1 MDMINKVHFGKRI
14 ARLRRGLGLSQMDL
28 AERLGV
34 TPQAVSKW
42 ETGATLPDIELL
54 LELSKLYETPINDM
68 LEESDW
74 IEKLATRPFKMDEVA
89 CFVEEPA
96 YNREWIKVLREGN
109 WIEKNWKDDISFLG
123 KRKKEVLDM
132 VSACK
137 GLVMEIGA
145 GPGCGF
151 MREILQVNPD
161 VNAIITD
168 LSPFVVKEWKRVLD
182 RELNSPSISYAAFN
196 FCDIPLPDGCIDIIT
211 DGGGIIN
218 TEEGSKEKALREAYR
233 VLKPGGVL
241 ITSVAFVNKETLHA
255 LPMEAQ
261 KVLLE
266 KKADIFQDLYEK
278 SVLAGFTKID
288 SYVTGRGYTENDESE
303 LADLARSL
311 GVNLELTG
319 CLRYCYK

>member
-1 MDMINKVHFGKRI
+1 MINKVHFGKRI

-28 AERLGV
+28 AEKLGV

-132 VSACK
+132 VLSCK
-137 GLVMEIGA
+137 GLVMEIVA

-168 LSPFVVKEWKRVLD
+168 LSPFVVKEWKRILD

-211 DGGGIIN
+211 DGGGIFN
-218 TEEGSKEKALREAYR
+218 TEEGTKEKALKEAYR

-241 ITSVAFVNKETLHA
+241 ITSVAFVNKETLYA

-266 KKADIFQDLYEK
+266 KKADIFQDLYEE

>member
-1 MDMINKVHFGKRI
+1 MINKVHFGKRI

-28 AERLGV
+28 AEKLGV

-96 YNREWIKVLREGN
+96 YNREWIKVL
-109 WIEKNWKDDISFLG
+109 
-123 KRKKEVLDM
+123 
-132 VSACK
+132 
-137 GLVMEIGA
+137 
-145 GPGCGF
+145 
-151 MREILQVNPD
+151 
-161 VNAIITD
+161 
-168 LSPFVVKEWKRVLD
+168 
-182 RELNSPSISYAAFN
+182 
-196 FCDIPLPDGCIDIIT
+196 
-211 DGGGIIN
+211 
-218 TEEGSKEKALREAYR
+218 
-233 VLKPGGVL
+233 
-241 ITSVAFVNKETLHA
+241 
-255 LPMEAQ
+255 
-261 KVLLE
+261 LE
-266 KKADIFQDLYEK
+266 KKADIFQDLYEE

>member
-1 MDMINKVHFGKRI
+1 MINKVHFGKRI

-182 RELNSPSISYAAFN
+182 RELNSPSISYAAFH

-211 DGGGIIN
+211 DGGGIFNI
-218 TEEGSKEKALREAYR
+218 EEGTKEKALKEAYR

-241 ITSVAFVNKETLHA
+241 ITSVAFVNKETLYA

-261 KVLLE
+261 KVLME
-266 KKADIFQDLYEK
+266 KKADIFQDLYEE

>member
-1 MDMINKVHFGKRI
+1 MINKVHFGKRI

-28 AERLGV
+28 AEKLGV

-96 YNREWIKVLREGN
+96 YNREWIKVLRKGN

-161 VNAIITD
+161 VNAIIID

-182 RELNSPSISYAAFN
+182 QELNSPSISYAAFN
-196 FCDIPLPDGCIDIIT
+196 FCDMPLPDGCIDIIT
-211 DGGGIIN
+211 DGGGIFN
-218 TEEGSKEKALREAYR
+218 TEEGTKEKALKEAYR

-241 ITSVAFVNKETLHA
+241 ITSVAFVNKETLYA

-266 KKADIFQDLYEK
+266 KKADIFQDLYEE